1 MSESAIQIGKEEF
14 EALLQ
19 GLGKAVERFVKYK
32 ISPVEDAEDI
42 LQEIYL
48 TAYRKRDQLKNS
60 EAFRPWIL
68 SIARNKCN
76 DYYQQKAGYFAWD
89 REKQIIYGKT
99 EIQRELSSGA
109 V

>member
-48 TAYRKRDQLKNS
+48 YQTMLFEITYHKKS
-60 EAFRPWIL
+60 FHIL
-68 SIARNKCN
+68 P
-76 DYYQQKAGYFAWD
+76 DD
-89 REKQIIYGKT
+89 
-99 EIQRELSSGA
+99 L
-109 V
+109 